1 MFMKKIMITNPDEA
15 KKFVDIANK
24 YQDVPIQLKNG
35 DYVIDGHS
43 IMGILSLD
51 MSQPT
56 ELVTDLD
63 PTQEFLKD
71 MELFA
76 V

>member
-35 DYVIDGHS
+35 DYVMDGHS

-56 ELVTDLD
+56 ELITDLD

-71 MELFA
+71 MEAFSA
-76 V
+76 